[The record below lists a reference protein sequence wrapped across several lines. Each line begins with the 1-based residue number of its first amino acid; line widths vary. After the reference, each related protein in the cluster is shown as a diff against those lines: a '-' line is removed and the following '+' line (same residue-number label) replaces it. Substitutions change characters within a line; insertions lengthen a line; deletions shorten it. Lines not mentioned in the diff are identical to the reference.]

1 MSTHLSPPWVTLY
14 HMISKL
20 FEYDPEVKVEQDEET
35 YAINLYVEDQRKADA
50 LTKLL
55 PASKEYGNVIVPI
68 NVIPA
73 NVEEPSKILLFQD
86 AFEGN
91 EAISCFYT
99 GCGPTKDINYIAF
112 DPIVVQ
118 FFNDQLDDINGLK
131 TTLYA
136 DIAKEVFGQQ
146 DGIYFCTDPA
156 DESLEI
162 PLGEWP

>member
-1 MSTHLSPPWVTLY
+1 MSAHLSPPWVTLY
-14 HMISKL
+14 HMISKF
-20 FEYDPEVKVEQDEET
+20 FEYDSEVKVEQDEET

-55 PASKEYGNVIVPI
+55 PASKEYGNITVAI

-99 GCGPTKDINYIAF
+99 GCGPCKNINYIAF

-146 DGIYFCTDPA
+146 DGIYFCTDPV

>member
-1 MSTHLSPPWVTLY
+1 MSTHLSPPWITFY
-14 HMISKL
+14 HMVSKL
-20 FEYDPEVKVEQDEET
+20 FENDPEIKVEYDEDT
-35 YAINLYVEDQRKADA
+35 YTIDLYVDNQRKADA

-55 PASKEYGNVIVPI
+55 PASKEFGNITMLI

-73 NVEEPSKILLFQD
+73 NEEEPSKIQLFQE
-86 AFEGN
+86 AFDGN

-118 FFNDQLDDINGLK
+118 FFNDQLDDVNGLK

-136 DIAKEVFGQQ
+136 DMAKEVFGLQ
-146 DGIYFCTDPA
+146 DGVFFCTDA
-156 DESLEI
+156 MDESLEI

>member
-1 MSTHLSPPWVTLY
+1 MATHLSPPWVTLY

-20 FEYDPEVKVEQDEET
+20 FEYDQEVKVEQDEET

-55 PASKEYGNVIVPI
+55 PASKEYGNVTVAI

-91 EAISCFYT
+91 EAVSCFYT
-99 GCGPTKDINYIAF
+99 GCGPCKDINYIAF

-118 FFNDQLDDINGLK
+118 FFNDQLDDVNGLK

-146 DGIYFCTDPA
+146 DGIYFCTDPV

>member
-1 MSTHLSPPWVTLY
+1 MTTHLSPPWVTFY
-14 HMISKL
+14 HMVSKL
-20 FEYDPEVKVEQDEET
+20 FENDSEIKVEYDEDT
-35 YAINLYVEDQRKADA
+35 YTIDLYVDNQRKADA

-55 PASKEYGNVIVPI
+55 PASKEFGNITMLI

-73 NVEEPSKILLFQD
+73 NEEEPSKIQLFQE

-118 FFNDQLDDINGLK
+118 FFNDQLDDVNGLK

-136 DIAKEVFGQQ
+136 DMAKEVFGLQ
-146 DGIYFCTDPA
+146 DGVFFCTDA
-156 DESLEI
+156 MDESLEI